1 MGLTVK
7 NIKKTFGKN
16 VVLENVNLEIE
27 TGSFMTI
34 LGPTGAGKTT
44 LLRIMAG
51 IENPDEGDVFFDGV
65 NVTNLPVQDRNIAMV
80 YQQFVN
86 FPTFTVYE
94 NLASPLRVPGKKITE
109 DEIDSKVMH
118 IAKLLRL
125 THILQHRPE
134 AISGGERQRTAIGRA
149 LVKGTRF
156 IFLDEPLA
164 NLDYKLR
171 EELRSEFK
179 TYFTDFT
186 IIYAT
191 PEPAEA
197 ISLSSH
203 VAYLH
208 EGKILESGPQSD
220 VYHCPK
226 HVEVASYFNTPSMN
240 IIECRTGQHN
250 GEHYIDMSNKVKLI
264 ANASKEQLK
273 NVNEVILAIRPQDFK
288 VTRQSEEDIEIE
300 AIVEF
305 DEIIGSNTTIYFNH
319 HGIEMRLLVQKPV
332 KYKVGSQMFYYINP
346 NNIFVYDKH
355 TSEIISKGI

>member
-7 NIKKTFGKN
+7 SINKAFGKN
-16 VVLENVNLEIE
+16 VVLKNVNLEIE
-27 TGSFMTI
+27 TGSFMTL

-51 IENPDEGDVFFDGV
+51 IENPDGGEVFYEGV
-65 NVTNLPVQDRNIAMV
+65 NVTDLPVQERNIAMV

-86 FPTFTVYE
+86 YPTFTVYE
-94 NLASPLRVPGKKITE
+94 NLASPLRVPGKKIPE
-109 DEIDSKVMH
+109 NEIHERVMH
-118 IAKLLRL
+118 VANLLRL
-125 THILQHRPE
+125 THILEHLPE

-191 PEPAEA
+191 PEPGEA

-208 EGKILESGPQSD
+208 NGEVLESGPLSEI
-220 VYHCPK
+220 YHYPK

-240 IIECRTGQHN
+240 IIECESAKIN
-250 GEHYIDMSNKVKLI
+250 GEYYINLSANVKLK
-264 ANASKEQLK
+264 AKESKDQLA
-273 NVNEVILAIRPQDFK
+273 NVNEVFLAIRPQDITVSK
-288 VTRQSEEDIEIE
+288 QAAEDIEIE

-305 DEIIGSNTTIYFNH
+305 DEIIGSNTTIYFSH
-319 HGIEMRLLVQKPV
+319 YGIEMRMLVQKPV
-332 KYKVGSQMFYYINP
+332 KYEYGSQMTYYINP
-346 NNIFVYDKH
+346 SKLFLYDKA
-355 TSEIISKGI
+355 TSKIISKGI